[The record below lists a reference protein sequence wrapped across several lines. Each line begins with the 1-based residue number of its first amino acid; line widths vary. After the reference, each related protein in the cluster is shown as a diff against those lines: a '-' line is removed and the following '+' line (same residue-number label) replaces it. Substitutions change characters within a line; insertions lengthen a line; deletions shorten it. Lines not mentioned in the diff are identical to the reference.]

1 MIKVVEDG
9 KQAKATAER
18 LFNCLVSTFEEYDVP
33 LENIFA
39 CCFDGSST
47 MTGRKTG
54 LKAKLEAA
62 IPGIICVRCPAHST
76 HLCVMHALH
85 EIPNKIMTLF
95 NNINAM
101 LKSSNRVHDFTEV
114 QRELGL
120 PEHKILKLC
129 MTRWLSLE
137 KVSARYVEQY
147 PALLKFATKLAADN
161 DQIALEVLSVLEDQ
175 DTKCYFLLFQK
186 VLSQLN
192 ALNRVL
198 QRKDVVIHK
207 IKLVIE
213 NRYKNIM
220 SCVLNRFYVLE
231 TPAADIDLLDSDNYL
246 AYEDFE

>member
-1 MIKVVEDG
+1 MRDTNFAIQIDESTDISRDKGLAVIVRFPDPDTGHTCSKLWDMIKVFEDG

-33 LENIFA
+33 PENIFA
-39 CCFDGSST
+39 CCFDGCST

-137 KVSARYVEQY
+137 KVSARYVE
-147 PALLKFATKLAADN
+147 
-161 DQIALEVLSVLEDQ
+161 
-175 DTKCYFLLFQK
+175 
-186 VLSQLN
+186 
-192 ALNRVL
+192 
-198 QRKDVVIHK
+198 
-207 IKLVIE
+207 
-213 NRYKNIM
+213 
-220 SCVLNRFYVLE
+220 
-231 TPAADIDLLDSDNYL
+231 
-246 AYEDFE
+246 